1 MGWLDTIII
10 ILFPVA
16 LFIMMYAK
24 KTGKGYGEAFEAVID
39 GTVGLFGDLV
49 RKRDPKLEK
58 EKLDE
63 FERQI
68 KLKERKAK
76 LIERDRV
83 ADKKLEEVERGGRR
97 K

>member
-1 MGWLDTIII
+1 MSMIQTVII

-24 KTGKGYGEAFEAVID
+24 KTNKSYGEAFEAVID

-49 RKRDPKLEK
+49 AKRDPKLEK

-76 LIERDRV
+76 LIERDRE
-83 ADKKLEEVERGGRR
+83 ADKKLDQVERGGKRR
-97 K
+97 